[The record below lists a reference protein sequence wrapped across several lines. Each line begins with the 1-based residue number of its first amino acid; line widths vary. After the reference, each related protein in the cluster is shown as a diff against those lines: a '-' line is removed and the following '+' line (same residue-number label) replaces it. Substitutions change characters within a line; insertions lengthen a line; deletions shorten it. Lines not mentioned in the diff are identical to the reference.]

1 MQNQLSEIFW
11 SYIEISLVITE
22 QLHMV
27 IHDGHGYSQINS
39 EDGTLEFSVT
49 QNVVVGNSYFIKN
62 DNHLITKG

>member
-1 MQNQLSEIFW
+1 
-11 SYIEISLVITE
+11 
-22 QLHMV
+22 MV

-62 DNHLITKG
+62 DNHLISKG